1 MFHTLLK
8 KKKNQQSD
16 YTGPFCLYVIYK
28 NNLTVRMGEGEEMGK
43 KLQKADSVIK
53 VRRWKANFSLERAQD

>member
-1 MFHTLLK
+1 
-8 KKKNQQSD
+8 
-16 YTGPFCLYVIYK
+16 
-28 NNLTVRMGEGEEMGK
+28 MGEGEEMGK